1 VGCSGVVVLASSG
14 GPSLRRESFLLFLR
28 LKLAV
33 IFSTARGVAEH
44 VVGFIDEAY
53 DALRIRSRISVR
65 VVLLT

>member
-1 VGCSGVVVLASSG
+1 
-14 GPSLRRESFLLFLR
+14 LRRESFLLFLR

-53 DALRIRSRISVR
+53 DAFCIRSRISVR